1 VFISLSR
8 RHAAAAVSL
17 ALLAA
22 CGTPTSSQPAAGVA
36 TDLPAVSAP
45 QSQPSLQ
52 SQPAQ
57 PAAATQKPAAATQ
70 SQQPSLVQAPAGA
83 LVFQIVPGQSK
94 ATFRVRE
101 QLAGRDLP
109 NDAVGTT
116 SAVTG
121 QLAIQPDGTLLPDA
135 SKITVDI
142 TSLATDQ
149 SMRDQFIKFNTL
161 QTRQYPTAEFAPTK
175 VQGLPAPLP
184 DSGQYTFKLTGLMT
198 IHGVQKEITWDVT
211 ASRDGA
217 SLTGTATTA
226 FKFGD
231 FGMTP
236 PKAPA
241 VLSVVDDIRLE
252 ASLAASA
259 AA

>member
-36 TDLPAVSAP
+36 TDLPAVSAS
-45 QSQPSLQ
+45 QSQPSLR

-57 PAAATQKPAAATQ
+57 PAAATQ